1 MSSDRIGY
9 VCIAYAPTSK
19 SLHLNTDNP
28 PPKGVEY
35 YIYIP
40 YCNAGSTEAQSSR
53 HSHFD
58 STIPVAKVLAAVK
71 TYGHGHTF
79 GFGNFAFILLR

>member
-1 MSSDRIGY
+1 MSSDWIGY
-9 VCIAYAPTSK
+9 VYIAYAPTSK

-28 PPKGVEY
+28 PPKEVEY

-40 YCNAGSTEAQSSR
+40 YCNAGSTEAQSSQ
-53 HSHFD
+53 HSHFN

-71 TYGHGHTF
+71 TYRHGHTF
-79 GFGNFAFILLR
+79 RFRNFAFILLK